1 MKQLANRYFYE
12 IHYRYDENGKYH
24 SWAGEL
30 YADRERRSYKTK
42 MKPSDLPE
50 HYCKVQRYGSHYDI
64 INAKG
69 VVDIAYDWCK
79 FNHFMKDSV
88 LRISYSGKIKSYHEK
103 YLRDSKEV
111 TSMFTSY
118 TNVDEM
124 VFAYSI
130 FKFLAYCKKYSK
142 MNINKVRK
150 AFIEHC
156 EWLKAHEPAHAPH
169 DGYNQ
174 NGSRIFPDFGEWF
187 DKKINEY
194 IFE

>member
-103 YLRDSKEV
+103 YLRDS
-111 TSMFTSY
+111 
-118 TNVDEM
+118 
-124 VFAYSI
+124 
-130 FKFLAYCKKYSK
+130 
-142 MNINKVRK
+142 
-150 AFIEHC
+150 
-156 EWLKAHEPAHAPH
+156 
-169 DGYNQ
+169 
-174 NGSRIFPDFGEWF
+174 
-187 DKKINEY
+187 
-194 IFE
+194 